1 MLNTLTA
8 FLAFLIRL
16 RVRTT
21 HDRMKASSTIALSQ
35 PFSADRPV
43 GRDVRT
49 SHPGPCD
56 RPRPDNEP
64 CAACVRS
71 QALWTYFELDDL
83 PAWAMREIE
92 EGL

>member
-1 MLNTLTA
+1 MLNPLTA
-8 FLAFLIRL
+8 FLVLLIRL
-16 RVRTT
+16 RGRKTR
-21 HDRMKASSTIALSQ
+21 DRVKASSTIALSQ

-43 GRDVRT
+43 GRDIRK

-64 CAACVRS
+64 CAACSRS
-71 QALWTYFELDDL
+71 QALWTYFGLDDL
-83 PAWAMREIE
+83 PAWAVREIA